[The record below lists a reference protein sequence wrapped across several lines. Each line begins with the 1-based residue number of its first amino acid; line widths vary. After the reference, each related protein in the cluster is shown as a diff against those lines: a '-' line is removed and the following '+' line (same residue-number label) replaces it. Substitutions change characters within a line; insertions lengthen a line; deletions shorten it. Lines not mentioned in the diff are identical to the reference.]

1 MKYCPVYK
9 KCGGCAYINT
19 EYADQLKNKKEYIQ
33 SLFPKNNV
41 EPVIGMKDP
50 YHYRH
55 KIYAT
60 FSHNRDGVIKCGMYE
75 ENTHKVI
82 DTKMCLI
89 QHVKANDIL
98 RDMCSLATKMH
109 IESYDED
116 TGRGVLRHAYIRIS
130 HATNDVLLTI
140 VIGSK
145 NLPGSNAF
153 VKEMVRMHPEIKSI
167 VLNHN
172 SDDTSMVLGKKN
184 HVLYGK
190 GFIEDEIMHTRFRIS
205 TNTFYQVNPV
215 QTEKIYSTAIQM
227 AQLKSTD
234 TVLDMCCGIGTI
246 SLIASKKA
254 SFVLGVEINE
264 DSIRDAIG
272 NAKRNGIKNAQ
283 FIACDSEE
291 FIEQLEDS
299 PNVVFLDPPRN
310 GFTEKFM
317 KQLDHL
323 KSDKIVYISCN
334 PSTQARDIAFLKHYQ
349 IKKIVPVDNFPFT
362 KHVETVV
369 LLSHKKAD
377 SYIHIDV
384 EFGEG
389 EGKIPVDSI
398 AKRAEAYKPKE
409 KVTYK
414 MIKEYIEAKYGF
426 KVHTAYIAEV
436 KRNLG
441 LPMYDAPNAVEELKQ
456 PRKHPTPEKVEA
468 IKDALRY
475 FAVI

>member
-41 EPVIGMKDP
+41 EPVIGMKEP

-246 SLIASKKA
+246 SLIAAKEA

-317 KQLDHL
+317 KQLDYL

-334 PSTQARDIAFLKHYQ
+334 PTTQARDIAFLRNYQ

-362 KHVETVV
+362 KHVENVI
-369 LLSHKKAD
+369 LLTKVNTKK
-377 SYIHIDV
+377 
-384 EFGEG
+384 
-389 EGKIPVDSI
+389 
-398 AKRAEAYKPKE
+398 
-409 KVTYK
+409 
-414 MIKEYIEAKYGF
+414 
-426 KVHTAYIAEV
+426 
-436 KRNLG
+436 
-441 LPMYDAPNAVEELKQ
+441 
-456 PRKHPTPEKVEA
+456 
-468 IKDALRY
+468 
-475 FAVI
+475 

>member
-41 EPVIGMKDP
+41 EPVIGMKEP

-109 IESYDED
+109 IESYNED
-116 TGRGVLRHAYIRIS
+116 TGRGVLRHAYIRVS

-246 SLIASKKA
+246 SLIAAKKSA
-254 SFVLGVEINE
+254 FVLGVEINE

-317 KQLDHL
+317 KQLNYL

-334 PSTQARDIAFLKHYQ
+334 PATQARDIAFLKHYQ

-362 KHVETVV
+362 KHVENVI
-369 LLSHKKAD
+369 LL
-377 SYIHIDV
+377 
-384 EFGEG
+384 
-389 EGKIPVDSI
+389 
-398 AKRAEAYKPKE
+398 
-409 KVTYK
+409 T
-414 MIKEYIEAKYGF
+414 
-426 KVHTAYIAEV
+426 
-436 KRNLG
+436 
-441 LPMYDAPNAVEELKQ
+441 
-456 PRKHPTPEKVEA
+456 RK
-468 IKDALRY
+468 
-475 FAVI
+475 